1 MRNKYPVT
9 LLCEVMSVNKS
20 GYYKWKKRQNNP
32 NRYERVR
39 KELTELIIGE
49 HNKHPSYGYHR
60 LSIEILK
67 NTGWIVS
74 HNLVHKCCKF
84 AGIRSKAR
92 HYKSHCGEESEL
104 YPNVVRGRWK
114 VQEPLQIVVSDMT
127 IIKTKHCKWEWTL
140 MVDVFNNEILAHS
153 VSSVAGSN
161 STYFKCLENF
171 MKLLDKKEGQTLP
184 TILHT
189 DQGSVYSSRGFGQ
202 THKDYNIIRSMSR
215 RGTPTDNAVIEALNG
230 WMKEE
235 LYVDFDIYHATDVPA
250 LLEKYV
256 QYYNNERAA
265 YALDYK
271 SPLQYKTEMG
281 F

>member
-1 MRNKYPVT
+1 MNINRA
-9 LLCEVMSVNKS
+9 
-20 GYYKWKKRQNNP
+20 GYYKWKTRKNKP
-32 NRYERVR
+32 NKYEQIR
-39 KELTELIIGE
+39 KELTDLLIE
-49 HNKHPSYGYHR
+49 KHKKHPSHGYHR
-60 LSIEILK
+60 LSIDILK
-67 NTGWIVS
+67 DTGWVVS
-74 HNLVHKCCKF
+74 HNLVHKCCKY
-84 AGIRSKAR
+84 AGIKSEAR
-92 HYKSHCGEESEL
+92 HYRCRSGEESDL
-104 YPNVVRGRWK
+104 YPNIVHGRWN
-114 VQEPLQIVVSDMT
+114 VQQPLQIVVSDMT
-127 IIKTKHCKWEWTL
+127 TIKTKHCKWEWTL
-140 MVDVFNNEILAHS
+140 IVDVFNNEILAHS
-153 VSSVAGSN
+153 VSSVIGSN
-161 STYFKCLENF
+161 STYFKCLEDF
-171 MKLLDKKEGQTLP
+171 MKLLDKKGEQKLP

-250 LLEKYV
+250 LLERYV
-256 QYYNNERAA
+256 QYYNRERVA